1 MRGSSSSIAFRTDSH
16 QPRAVSQLQGWEDS
30 PIIDHTFGWQRG
42 TRQGVSVRILL
53 GVAVIAVGIANLC
66 FAHHW
71 HRVLGVVAIATGLI
85 LCALVW
91 FR

>member
-1 MRGSSSSIAFRTDSH
+1 MRRSSSSIAFRTDSH
-16 QPRAVSQLQGWEDS
+16 QPRAVSQLQGWEDC

-42 TRQGVSVRILL
+42 PTQGVSVRILL

-66 FAHHW
+66 FAHRW
-71 HRVLGVVAIATGLI
+71 HRVLGVVAIVTGLI

>member
-1 MRGSSSSIAFRTDSH
+1 MLRFPYNRPHMPLAARTG
-16 QPRAVSQLQGWEDS
+16 A
-30 PIIDHTFGWQRG
+30 
-42 TRQGVSVRILL
+42 GVPVRILL

-66 FAHHW
+66 FEHRW
-71 HRVLGVVAIATGLI
+71 HRVLGVVAIVIGVA